1 MVFSYICGNNSLI
14 YCYYNQL
21 MKIKLLSVVAFMMLF
36 GSCKEPKLIE
46 INSEELLETVQTLS
60 DDSYEGRY
68 FSSAGSKKTQEF
80 IMDKFNTLGLQPV
93 IDNNYLQTFTH
104 TFKGKSRHEVFP
116 MVRPKPLDDYSNVR
130 DTTAS
135 GANVI
140 GMLKGQT
147 NKSIVITAHYDH
159 LGTRNGRIYNGA
171 DDNASGTSALF
182 AIADYFKEK
191 PTNHN
196 LIFAAV
202 DAEEIGSLGADY
214 FLKAYNDKSNIALN
228 INLDMIAHSDY
239 DPELFV
245 SGTYYNPEFKKPIE
259 KVYSEK
265 IQLLF
270 GHDDPDNKEQSDWT
284 FSSDHRVFHRANIP
298 FIYFGVPD
306 HKDYHRSTDTY
317 GNINQDF
324 YIEAVKIII
333 QSIENLDEHLSD

>member
-1 MVFSYICGNNSLI
+1 MRIKSLSI
-14 YCYYNQL
+14 
-21 MKIKLLSVVAFMMLF
+21 VAFLMFF
-36 GSCKEPKLIE
+36 GSCKEPKPID
-46 INSEELLETVQTLS
+46 IDSQKLLETVKILS
-60 DDSYEGRY
+60 DDSFEGRY
-68 FSSAGSKKTQEF
+68 FSSPGSSKAQEF
-80 IMDKFNTLGLQPV
+80 IIDKYNSLGLQTV
-93 IDNNYLQTFTH
+93 INNNYLQVFTH

-116 MVRPKPLDDYSNVR
+116 MKRPKPYDDYSNVR

-135 GANVI
+135 GANII

-147 NKSIVITAHYDH
+147 NKSIVISAHYDH

-171 DDNASGTSALF
+171 DDNASGTAALF
-182 AIADYFKEK
+182 TIAQYFKNK

-214 FLKAYNDKSNIALN
+214 FLKNYSDKSNIKLN

-245 SGTYYNPEFKKPIE
+245 SGTFYNPDLKRPLE
-259 KVYSEK
+259 KIYSEK
-265 IQLLF
+265 IDLLF

-284 FSSDHRVFHRANIP
+284 FSSDHRIFHRANIP

-306 HKDYHRSTDTY
+306 HKDYHRHTDTF
-317 GNINQDF
+317 GSINQEF
-324 YIEAVKIII
+324 YIEAVKIVI
-333 QSIENLDEHLSD
+333 QSIENLDDQLAD